1 MTKRLYDIDS
11 HQTQAESVV
20 LTCSPVD
27 GGFDVT
33 LDQTV
38 FFPEGGGQPSDA
50 GTLGDAIV
58 TDVQEKGGEIFHRVD
73 RALRVGDS
81 VKSTIDW
88 ARRFDL
94 MQQHTGEHLL
104 SFAFY
109 DLFAASNIGFHLALD
124 YATIDFDKPVTH
136 EQILEAEQLANR
148 FVWKNLP
155 VHATFYETEAE
166 VAALPLRKH
175 AEGLTP
181 PIRIVQVEGA
191 DMCTCCAPHCTT
203 TGEIGSVFVADASS
217 YKGGTRITFFCG
229 ERALKLHRAQHD
241 DLDAIARRF
250 SCQREGVQSAVKK
263 LSDDYGALKKSERE
277 LAKSLNGYMAAEFL
291 QSASAAGKYRVIA
304 QLTAGIDAARLKD
317 LAQAASAEKTL
328 ALLLSESEGRLL
340 YVLSCG
346 SGFPLDVSEL
356 MPAVNAALG
365 GKGGGRG
372 TLAQGTAPSTSGA
385 KESLEQIRS
394 YFVKRLSDQK

>member
-1 MTKRLYDIDS
+1 MTKRLYDLDS
-11 HQTQAESVV
+11 HLTSCESIILSCV
-20 LTCSPVD
+20 PA
-27 GGFDVT
+27 GEGFDVK

-38 FFPEGGGQPSDA
+38 FFPEGGGQPSDT
-50 GTLGDAIV
+50 GKLGDALV
-58 TDVQEKGGEIFHRVD
+58 LHVREEGESIYHRVD
-73 RALRVGDS
+73 RALAVG
-81 VKSTIDW
+81 STVSGEIDW

-104 SFAFY
+104 SFSFY
-109 DLFAASNIGFHLALD
+109 ELFSASNVGFHLALD
-124 YATIDFDKPVTH
+124 YATIDFDKPVTR
-136 EQILEAEQLANR
+136 EQIGEAELLANR

-155 VHATFYETEAE
+155 VHATFYQSEAE
-166 VAALPLRKH
+166 VADLPLRKH

-191 DMCTCCAPHCTT
+191 DMCTCCAPHCYT

-229 ERALKLHRAQHD
+229 ERALRLHRAQHD

-250 SCQREGVQSAVKK
+250 SCQREGAQNAVKK

-277 LAKSLNGYMAAEFL
+277 LAKSLNGYMAKEF
-291 QSASAAGKYRVIA
+291 ASAAVSAGKYRVVA
-304 QLTAGIDAARLKD
+304 QLLSGVDAGRLKD
-317 LAQAASAEKTL
+317 LAQAVSAEQTI
-328 ALLLSESEGRLL
+328 ALLLSACDEKLF
-340 YVLSCG
+340 YVLSTG
-346 SGFPLDVSEL
+346 AHFPLDVSEL

-372 TLAQGTAPSTSGA
+372 TLAQGTAPATAGA
-385 KESLEQIRS
+385 KEALEQVQS
-394 YFVKRLSDQK
+394 YFVKRLRDTK

>member
-11 HQTQAESVV
+11 HQTQAESIV
-20 LTCSPVD
+20 LTCVPAD

-38 FFPEGGGQPSDA
+38 FFPEGGGQPSDT
-50 GTLGDAIV
+50 GTLGGANV
-58 TDVQEKGGEIFHRVD
+58 LYVREEGSEIYHRVD
-73 RALRVGDS
+73 RELAVGET
-81 VKSTIDW
+81 VTGTIDW

-104 SFAFY
+104 SFSFY
-109 DLFAASNIGFHLALD
+109 DLFQASNVGFHLALD
-124 YATIDFDKPVTH
+124 YATIDFDKPVTR
-136 EQILEAEQLANR
+136 EQIQEAELLANR

-155 VHATFYETEAE
+155 VQATFYESEAE
-166 VAALPLRKH
+166 VKALPLRKH
-175 AEGLTP
+175 AEGLQP
-181 PIRIVQVEGA
+181 PIRIVHVEGA
-191 DMCTCCAPHCTT
+191 DMCTCCAPHCYT

-250 SCQREGVQSAVKK
+250 SCQREAAVSAVKK

-291 QSASAAGKYRVIA
+291 QSAVSAGKYRVIA
-304 QLTAGIDAARLKD
+304 QLVSGVDGGRLKD
-317 LAQAASAEKTL
+317 LSQAACADKTL
-328 ALLLSESEGRLL
+328 TLLLSETEERLS
-340 YVLSCG
+340 YVLATGANFSI
-346 SGFPLDVSEL
+346 DVSEL

-372 TLAQGTAPSTSGA
+372 TLAQGTAPSVSGA
-385 KESLEQIRS
+385 KEALEQLKT
-394 YFVKRLSDQK
+394 YFVKRLGDTK

>member
-1 MTKRLYDIDS
+1 M
-11 HQTQAESVV
+11 
-20 LTCSPVD
+20 
-27 GGFDVT
+27 

-38 FFPEGGGQPSDA
+38 FFPEGGGQPSDT
-50 GTLGDAIV
+50 GTLGEASV
-58 TDVQEKGGEIFHRVD
+58 LHVREEAGEIYHRVD
-73 RALRVGDS
+73 RALAIGETVFC
-81 VKSTIDW
+81 KIDW

-104 SFAFY
+104 SFSFY
-109 DLFAASNIGFHLALD
+109 ELFSACNVGFHLAPD
-124 YATIDFDKPVTH
+124 YATIDFDKPVSR
-136 EQILEAEQLANR
+136 EQIQEAELLANR
-148 FVWKNLP
+148 FVWKDLP
-155 VHATFYETEAE
+155 VRAVFYETEAE

-181 PIRIVQVEGA
+181 PIRIVQIEGA
-191 DMCTCCAPHCTT
+191 DMCTCCAPHCRT

-229 ERALKLHRAQHD
+229 ERAQKLHRAQHD
-241 DLDAIARRF
+241 DLDALARRF
-250 SCQREGVQSAVKK
+250 SCQREAVAGAVKK

-277 LAKSLNGYMAAEFL
+277 LARSLNGYMAAEFL
-291 QSASAAGKYRVIA
+291 HDASAAGKYRVVA
-304 QLTAGIDAARLKD
+304 RLASGIDAARLKD
-317 LAQAASAEKTL
+317 LAQACSAEKTL

-346 SGFPLDVSEL
+346 AAFPLDVSEL

-372 TLAQGTAPSTSGA
+372 TLAQGTAPSASGA
-385 KESLEQIRS
+385 KEALEQIRS
-394 YFVKRLSDQK
+394 YFVKRLSDMK

>member
-1 MTKRLYDIDS
+1 MTKRLYDLDS
-11 HQTQAESVV
+11 HQTEAESRVV
-20 LTCSPVD
+20 SCVPA
-27 GGFDVT
+27 GEQFDIV

-38 FFPEGGGQPSDA
+38 FFPEGGGQPSDT
-50 GTLGDAIV
+50 GTLGEANV
-58 TDVQEKGGEIFHRVD
+58 SHVREEGGEIYHRVD
-73 RALRVGDS
+73 RPLAIGAVVPG
-81 VKSTIDW
+81 KIDW

-104 SFAFY
+104 SFSFY
-109 DLFAASNIGFHLALD
+109 ELFSASNVGFHLALD

-136 EQILEAEQLANR
+136 EQITEAELLANR

-155 VHATFYETEAE
+155 VHATFYDSEED
-166 VAALPLRKH
+166 VRALPLRKH
-175 AEGLTP
+175 AEGLVP
-181 PIRIVQVEGA
+181 PIRIVGVEGA
-191 DMCTCCAPHCTT
+191 DLCTCCAPHCSK
-203 TGEIGSVFVADASS
+203 TGEIGSIFVADASS

-241 DLDAIARRF
+241 DLDTLARRF
-250 SCQREGVQSAVKK
+250 SCQREAVAGAVKK
-263 LSDDYGALKKSERE
+263 LSDDYGTLKKSERE

-304 QLTAGIDAARLKD
+304 QLTAGIDAVRLKD

-346 SGFPLDVSEL
+346 AGFPLDVSEL

>member
-1 MTKRLYDIDS
+1 MTKRLYDLDS
-11 HQTQAESVV
+11 HLTQAESTV
-20 LTCSPVD
+20 LSCVPAGD
-27 GGFDVT
+27 AFDVV

-38 FFPEGGGQPSDA
+38 FFPEGGGQPSDT
-50 GTLGDAIV
+50 GTLGAASV
-58 TDVQEKGGEIFHRVD
+58 LHVREEQGEIFHRVD
-73 RALRVGDS
+73 RALAVGS
-81 VKSTIDW
+81 AVQGMIDW

-104 SFAFY
+104 SFSFFE
-109 DLFAASNIGFHLALD
+109 LFSASNVGFHLALD
-124 YATIDFDKPVTH
+124 YATIDFDKPVSR
-136 EQILEAEQLANR
+136 EEIAKAELLANQ

-155 VHATFYETEAE
+155 VHATFYESEAE

-175 AEGLTP
+175 AEGLIP
-181 PIRIVQVEGA
+181 PIRIVHVEGA
-191 DMCTCCAPHCTT
+191 DLCTCCAPHCKT

-229 ERALKLHRAQHD
+229 ERALGLHRAQHD

-250 SCQREGVQSAVKK
+250 SCQRENALSAVKK

-277 LAKSLNGYMAAEFL
+277 LAKSLNGYMAAEYL
-291 QSASAAGKYRVIA
+291 HAASLAGKYRVVA
-304 QLTAGIDAARLKD
+304 QLVSGVDAARLKD
-317 LAQAASAEKTL
+317 LAQACSAEKTL
-328 ALLLSESEGRLL
+328 ALLLSECEGRLL

-346 SGFPLDVSEL
+346 AGFPLDVSEL
-356 MPAVNAALG
+356 MPAINAALG

-372 TLAQGTAPSTSGA
+372 TLAQGTAPSASGA
-385 KESLEQIRS
+385 KEALEQIRS

>member
-1 MTKRLYDIDS
+1 MTKRLYDLDS
-11 HQTQAESVV
+11 HQTSCDSVV
-20 LTCSPVD
+20 LSCVPAGD
-27 GGFDVT
+27 GFDVE

-38 FFPEGGGQPSDA
+38 FFPEGGGQPSDT
-50 GTLGDAIV
+50 GSLGEAAVLHVRED
-58 TDVQEKGGEIFHRVD
+58 GEAIFHRVD
-73 RALRVGDS
+73 RALLVGS
-81 VKSTIDW
+81 CVRGEIDW
-88 ARRFDL
+88 TRRFDL

-104 SFAFY
+104 SFSFY
-109 DLFAASNIGFHLALD
+109 ELFSASNVGFHLALD
-124 YATIDFDKPVTH
+124 YATIDFDKPVSR
-136 EQILEAEQLANR
+136 EQIREAELLANR

-155 VHATFYETEAE
+155 VKATFYQTEAE
-166 VAALPLRKH
+166 VRALPLRKH

-191 DMCTCCAPHCTT
+191 DLCTCCAPHCST

-250 SCQREGVQSAVKK
+250 SCQREAALGAVKK

-291 QSASAAGKYRVIA
+291 QSAVQAGKYRVIA
-304 QLTAGIDAARLKD
+304 QLVSGVDGGRLKD
-317 LAQAASAEKTL
+317 LSQASCAEKTL
-328 ALLLSESEGRLL
+328 TLLLSETDERLS
-340 YVLSCG
+340 YVLSTG
-346 SGFPLDVSEL
+346 ANFPIDVSEL

-372 TLAQGTAPSTSGA
+372 SLAQGTAPSSSGV
-385 KESLEQIRS
+385 KEALEQLKT
-394 YFVKRLSDQK
+394 YFVKRLSETR